1 LPKSGIFTRRSL
13 KTRVT
18 LFTLA
23 IFVFSIFLLAFY
35 ARYMLREDMQDL
47 LGKQQFSALDLA
59 VAEINEE
66 LDSRFNALN
75 RVSTMVSA
83 QPMDNPAALMHILH
97 AHPVF
102 QDLFNGGT
110 VIIGKDGTALAS
122 LPLSANR
129 VGVNYN
135 DLDFVVAALKEGKAS
150 VGRPTMGR
158 KLQAPVFAM
167 VVPIRSAQGRV
178 IGALAGVTDLSH
190 PNFLDKIFRSKVT
203 DGRFGHAD
211 GFYLIAPGHGLI
223 VTATDKRH
231 ALQPLAATGAHP
243 LLVGY
248 QQGYEGYGVFNNTN
262 GIEQLSAA
270 KSIPR
275 ADWILASAMPTDD
288 AFAPIYAM
296 QRRLLLGALLLT
308 LVAGALTWWML
319 RRQLAP
325 MFSAMQS
332 LADIPETGL
341 HTPRLPITRQDEIGD
356 LFGAFNRLLE
366 TLATRETALRESE
379 ARFRTLID
387 NNNAIILQTDPAS
400 GQILDANAAACL
412 FYGWSPVQIRTKTL
426 QEIHALNPDH
436 ITEKRL
442 ATAGHE
448 RNPFAVQHRIASG
461 ETKTV
466 EVHSTP
472 VTVGSQTQLV
482 SIIHDITQRARTEQR
497 FYRLMC
503 EQTAILNSRIV
514 GFVKLNDRKLV
525 WGNVA
530 FAEMMGYTLDELT
543 GQSTKIVYPSDQAY
557 RTFAETAYPVLQR
570 GDVFRTEC
578 QYRRKNGSLGW
589 YDVVG
594 SMLESQCGESI
605 WAFVDI
611 SARKQAQAELVTA
624 KARAEQANRA
634 KSRFLAA
641 ASHDLRQPLSA
652 LSMYVGVLQARA
664 APESRSLVAKIQ
676 ACSDSLTE
684 MLTDLLDVSKLDA
697 GVVTPRLSNFGVE
710 DFLSA
715 LVSVHSAEAQ
725 NKGLC
730 LHLRPC
736 SSVVTRTDQALL
748 TRIVGNLI
756 ANAVR
761 YTEKGGILVA
771 CRRHGGGQWIEVWDT
786 GVGIPADKTETIFE
800 EFTQLGDGAQ
810 LRGSGLGLAIVAK
823 TAELLGLHI
832 RLRTQ
837 PGRGSMFAVELPAGQ
852 AHVQAEPPAPRTENR
867 SLRIGLVEDHAEVQQ
882 ALVMA
887 LENTGHEVLAATTS
901 QALLLRLGE
910 WAPDIVI
917 SDHRLGGNET
927 GVQVIDAA
935 RHAYGAQ
942 LPAII
947 LTGDTDPAL
956 IRSMAARGIAVHS
969 KPLQMD
975 RLQMA
980 ISQVTEPRF
989 A

>member
-1 LPKSGIFTRRSL
+1 LLKPGIFALRSI
-13 KTRVT
+13 KIRVT
-18 LFTLA
+18 LFTLG
-23 IFVFSIFLLAFY
+23 IFMLSIGLLAFY
-35 ARYMLREDMQDL
+35 ARHVLREDMQNL
-47 LGKQQFSALDLA
+47 VGAQQYAA
-59 VAEINEE
+59 VSMAATGINEE
-66 LDSRFNALN
+66 LEDRFRALK
-75 RVSTMVSA
+75 MVGETV
-83 QPMDNPAALMHILH
+83 NPALMGNTPAMQTFLEQRPI
-97 AHPVF
+97 F
-102 QDLFNGGT
+102 RQLFNGGAFIT
-110 VIIGKDGTALAS
+110 GLDGITLAS
-122 LPLSANR
+122 LPYSAER
-129 VGVNYN
+129 IGVNYMER
-135 DLDFVVAALKEGKAS
+135 DFLVAALKEGKAS
-150 VGRPTMGR
+150 VGRPVMGKQR
-158 KLQAPVFAM
+158 LVPLFVMAM
-167 VVPIRSAQGRV
+167 PLRNAQGKV
-178 IGALAGVTDLSH
+178 FGALAGVTDLNK
-190 PNFLDKIFRSKVT
+190 PTFLDKVT
-203 DGRFGHAD
+203 NAPYGQAGSYA
-211 GFYLIAPGHGLI
+211 LITPQHGLV
-223 VTATDKRH
+223 VTATDKSRTM
-231 ALQPLAATGAHP
+231 QPLAKPGVNTM
-243 LLVGY
+243 LDRYL
-248 QQGYEGYGVFNNTN
+248 QGYEGYGLTTN
-262 GIEQLSAA
+262 SRGVEMLTAA
-270 KSIPR
+270 KGIP
-275 ADWILASAMPTDD
+275 AAGWILGSAMPAED

-296 QRRLLLGALLLT
+296 QRGLLLGALLLT

-319 RRQLAP
+319 RRQLTP
-325 MFSAMQS
+325 VFKAMQS
-332 LADIPETGL
+332 LSEMSETSL
-341 HTPRLPITRQDEIGD
+341 RTPRLPITRQDEIGE

-366 TLATRETALRESE
+366 TLDTRETALRESE
-379 ARFRTLID
+379 MRFRNLID
-387 NNNAIILQTDPAS
+387 NNNAAILQTDPAS

-412 FYGWSPVQIRTKTL
+412 FYGWSPVQIRSKTL
-426 QEIHALNPDH
+426 QEINALNPDH

-442 ATAGHE
+442 ATDSHE
-448 RNPFAVQHRIASG
+448 RNPFAVQHRMANG
-461 ETKTV
+461 EIKTV
-466 EVHSTP
+466 EMHSTP
-472 VTVGSQTQLV
+472 VTVGSQTQWV

-530 FAEMMGYTLDELT
+530 FAEMMGYSLDELT
-543 GQSTKIVYPSDQAY
+543 GQSTKIVYPSEQAY
-557 RTFAETAYPVLQR
+557 RTFAEAAYPVLQR
-570 GDVFRTEC
+570 GEVFRSEI

-594 SMLESQCGESI
+594 SMLDPQSGESI

-652 LSMYVGVLQARA
+652 LSMYVGVLQSKTT
-664 APESRSLVAKIQ
+664 PDNRSLVRKIQ

-684 MLTDLLDVSKLDA
+684 MLTDLLDVSKLEA
-697 GVVTPRLSNFGVE
+697 GVVTPRLTDFVVE

-725 NKGLC
+725 SKGLC

-736 SSVVTRTDQALL
+736 ATVFTRTDQALL

-771 CRRHGGGQWIEVWDT
+771 CRRHAGAQWIEVWDT
-786 GVGIPADKTETIFE
+786 GVGIAADKTEAIFE
-800 EFTQLGDGAQ
+800 EFTQLGDGAH

-823 TAELLGLHI
+823 TAELLGLQI
-832 RLRTQ
+832 RLRTK
-837 PGRGSMFAVELPAGQ
+837 PGRGSMFAIELPAGQ
-852 AHVQAEPPAPRTENR
+852 AHVQAEPCAPQAEPRP
-867 SLRIGLVEDHAEVQQ
+867 LRIGLVEDHTEVQQ

-887 LENTGHEVLAATTS
+887 LENTGHEVLAATSS
-901 QALLLRLGE
+901 QALLLRLGK

-917 SDHRLGGNET
+917 SNHRLDGHET
-927 GVQVIDAA
+927 GVHVIDAA

-956 IRSMAARGIAVHS
+956 IHSMAARGIAVHS

-980 ISQVTEPRF
+980 IMQATEPGF

>member
-1 LPKSGIFTRRSL
+1 MPTSGIFTWRSL

-18 LFTLA
+18 LFTLG
-23 IFVFSIFLLAFY
+23 IFMLSIFLLAFY
-35 ARYMLREDMQDL
+35 ARHMLREDMQDL
-47 LGKQQFSALDLA
+47 LGSQQFSVLNLA

-66 LDSRFNALN
+66 LDTRFNALN
-75 RVSTMVSA
+75 RVSARVSPL
-83 QPMDNPAALMHILH
+83 QMDQPAALLH
-97 AHPVF
+97 HMNAHPVF
-102 QDLFNGGT
+102 QDMFNGGT
-110 VIIGKDGTALAS
+110 VIVGMDGTALAS

-135 DLDFVVAALKEGKAS
+135 DQDYVAAALKDGKAS
-150 VGRPTMGR
+150 IGRPVMGR

-167 VVPIRSAQGRV
+167 IVPIRGAQGQV
-178 IGALAGVTDLSH
+178 IGALAGVTDLSQ
-190 PNFLDKIFRSKVT
+190 PNFLDKIME
-203 DGRFGHAD
+203 GRFGRAG

-223 VTATDKRH
+223 VTATDKRL
-231 ALQPLAATGAHP
+231 AMQPLAAPDAHP
-243 LLVGY
+243 MLDRY
-248 QQGYEGYGVFNNTN
+248 RQGDEGYGVSFNTR

-270 KSIPR
+270 KRIPQ
-275 ADWILASAMPTDD
+275 AGWLLASAIPTDE

-319 RRQLAP
+319 RHQLAP
-325 MFSAMQS
+325 IFKAMQS
-332 LADIPETGL
+332 LSGMAETAMP
-341 HTPRLPITRQDEIGD
+341 TPRLPITRPDEIGD
-356 LFGAFNRLLE
+356 LFGAFNHLLE
-366 TLATRETALRESE
+366 TLDTREAALRESE
-379 ARFRTLID
+379 ARFRNLID
-387 NNNAIILQTDPAS
+387 NNNAIILQTDPVS

-412 FYGWSPVQIRTKTL
+412 FYGWSPSQIRTKTL
-426 QEIHALNPDH
+426 QEINALNPDH

-442 ATAGHE
+442 ATASNE
-448 RNPFAVQHRIASG
+448 RNPFAFQHRIANG

-472 VTVGSQTQLV
+472 ITVGSQTQLV

-530 FAEMMGYTLDELT
+530 FAEMLGYSLDELT
-543 GQSTKIVYPSDQAY
+543 GQSTKIVYPSEQAY
-557 RTFAETAYPVLQR
+557 RTFAEAAYPALQR
-570 GDVFRTEC
+570 GEVFRSEI

-594 SMLESQCGESI
+594 SMLEPLSGESI

-611 SARKQAQAELVTA
+611 SARKQAQAELVDA
-624 KARAEQANRA
+624 RARAEQANRA

-652 LSMYVGVLQARA
+652 LSMYVGVLQGRA
-664 APESRSLVAKIQ
+664 VPENRSLVTKIQ
-676 ACSDSLTE
+676 ACSDSLTV

-697 GVVTPRLSNFGVE
+697 GVVTPRLSDFVVE

-715 LVSVHSAEAQ
+715 LVAVHSAEAQ

-736 SSVVTRTDQALL
+736 GTVLTRTDQTLL
-748 TRIVGNLI
+748 TRIVSNLI

-771 CRRHGGGQWIEVWDT
+771 CRRHAGAQWIEVWDT
-786 GVGIPADKTETIFE
+786 GVGIAADKTETIFE
-800 EFTQLGDGAQ
+800 EFTQLGDGAH

-823 TAELLGLHI
+823 SAELLGLHI

-837 PGRGSMFAVELPAGQ
+837 PGRGSMFAIELPAGQ
-852 AHVQAEPPAPRTENR
+852 THVQAEPTAPRAEPR
-867 SLRIGLVEDHAEVQQ
+867 PLRIGLVEDHAEVQQ

-887 LENTGHEVLAATTS
+887 LENTGHEVLAATSS

-917 SDHRLGGNET
+917 SDHRLNGPET
-927 GVQVIDAA
+927 GMQVIDAA
-935 RHAYGAQ
+935 RNTFGAH

-980 ISQVTEPRF
+980 ITQATEPRF